1 MRKTPTTFV
10 TVAAILFLATSA
22 FATTNNY
29 SIGISFASDQ
39 FASNDG
45 QATYTVPSTLAPTD
59 LAGVPNP
66 GTGLPTGVQANW
78 NNALD
83 ANGTGWSGAY
93 ATPSIFA
100 GLVADTNGVAAV
112 TTATVEWQANG
123 TWATSGF
130 RGAGENNGTNLL
142 AGTPDNLLMT
152 GYIDVTGAGTPT
164 LVTLRGL
171 PAELTSGGYHVYVYS
186 LGGARANRG
195 GSIRILDTNGIPLK
209 AYQLHTDIIG
219 PTNYVKDP
227 GASHTVPA
235 DAGNYHVFTNVAGSD
250 IVIEATI
257 AVNPNTGTPRASINA
272 IQLIAANLSQPIV
285 GGAFGDAAHFYVS
298 ILDLGGASVD
308 TNTVTAVLNNQSTN
322 VPVQITKQGGT
333 TFVTYDLFADKGT
346 FFASGSTTNQ
356 VRLVFSDTLA
366 RSYTNSQTFT
376 VPAYTAI
383 PGEFAVSAADTSK
396 PGFRARTHQM
406 PVPRGP
412 GNRGLA
418 ANAERALAGGYID
431 PATSQP
437 YLNSADLT
445 AAVNGFFEIPGVIN
459 LHETAGGNT
468 ANFPADE
475 QMPGIPGSSLT
486 PGDYYVVDF
495 QAYLQLNGG
504 AYRFGV
510 NSDDGFKLLAAR
522 GPGDVVGVILGQQDG
537 TRGAAD
543 TIFDFAAPVT
553 GFYPFRLVFNENTGG
568 GSEVEFYMVDLVTGA
583 KTLIN
588 GATSTVK
595 AYRES
600 AVGRPYVSKSLPA
613 RNYGF
618 AFATDDLV
626 VEITDGAVPVNAG
639 SVSLTLNG
647 AAVTD
652 ITKTGNVTTI
662 RRTASLSNL
671 LPSGANTITNIY
683 SFTEGAST
691 VLVTNTWTYTVVPYA
706 VIPAANKVAPGT
718 VTTTDPGF
726 RAVVKQID
734 RTLDANQGN
743 GDRLPTGDGNRMPRP
758 EIHLIDGDI
767 NPITGLAYP
776 NLAVA
781 GGNPDGSYDITD
793 VLNFNLAV
801 AGTPPVAAP
810 ANSGIFTVDTAM
822 PGLPGTG
829 TSNAGVD
836 NYTAE
841 IVTYLDLKAGA
852 YVFGGNSDDGFVVT
866 SGLDARDTLGTRLG
880 FFNGGRGNAG
890 TLAVPSTTAAN
901 TVPTPGTTGGNSAFG
916 FVVPEDGIYP
926 FRILYWQGGGGVN
939 LEFLSVDRTNGI
951 EVLVNDLALTYPAVN
966 VPVGS
971 SAAAI
976 PAYRTYTGPARPWV
990 KFSVSPTPWDNRH
1003 QQTGPGPIVAYGRTP
1018 NNVESSDI
1026 YNDADNRRPWADV
1039 RIGGTVANGVG
1050 DATLRLLLDGA
1061 PVAATFTTNGT
1072 DVTLSYK
1079 PATPLASGSTHTA
1092 SLVYGGT
1099 TNSWP
1104 FIVQTY
1110 VAVPASSALPLL
1122 QTDTNSVGFR
1132 VKMTQLATTPANQN
1146 TVGRAEAQLA
1156 GTLGADVSLPGPGA
1170 NGTYL
1175 FPGIINWNNNRN
1187 PNRSGVEIGNFQDHS
1202 FPAGG
1207 WPFPDYPDEPLPGI
1221 PGTGVANNYT
1231 DNITAEVFGYLRFD
1245 TAGHYRFGVN
1255 SDDGFKLQ
1263 VGTPGQTNGTV
1274 IFTIDVGKG
1283 ASDIPFS
1290 FGVPQ
1295 PGLYPMRLVYY
1306 NGGGGATLEYFSYD
1320 DIGNK
1325 IAINDTNN
1333 PAAIK
1338 AYYQVLAAPV
1348 IAITSPTNNTVFPDS
1363 PTNVTLTA
1371 DATVQNS
1378 TISLVEYFYKST
1390 IKIGESATFPYTVV
1404 WSNAAFGPYLIT
1416 AKATAA
1422 NGISGVSAPVKIIV
1436 GTPSISNVVET
1447 GGDNEATDTVT
1458 AKWTGVTFVGGIANE
1473 PIAGLA
1479 AGASYMVELFQEEA
1493 PCFVDRNHQWN
1504 GATAALLL
1512 PSYLVGNEY
1521 IMSGNDNRDNTNY
1534 NLAITLSA
1542 EADVYML
1549 VDNRVG
1555 DAAAADPPNFTLDRT
1570 GDGQPDMAWLLQQ
1583 GWTPV
1588 TNGLN
1593 RTGNPAW
1600 PDEVGVDEGGDGV
1613 GPGVAI
1619 NNWSSV
1625 YVKRIPAGTFSIF
1638 QPDNNGQN
1646 MYGVVIARVS
1656 TVVQPPQITLIR
1668 LDPGNMVHIEWI
1680 NGGTLEVADEVTG
1693 PWTDTTLTSPVNAP
1707 IDRVMR
1713 FGRIKR

>member
-1 MRKTPTTFV
+1 MRKTPTLFV
-10 TVAAILFLATSA
+10 TGTAILFLATSA

-29 SIGISFASDQ
+29 SIGISFATDQ
-39 FASNDG
+39 RSEDPTGANPLVVNIPDSG
-45 QATYTVPSTLAPTD
+45 LPSALAPTD
-59 LAGVPNP
+59 LAGIPVPAA
-66 GTGLPTGVQANW
+66 GLPTGVQANW
-78 NNALD
+78 NNTEL
-83 ANGTGWSGAY
+83 GTGSLLN
-93 ATPSIFA
+93 
-100 GLVADTNGVAAV
+100 LVADSTNTAV
-112 TTATVEWQANG
+112 ITTASVDWFANG
-123 TWATSGF
+123 TWATTGY
-130 RGAGENNGTNLL
+130 RGATETNHWRFMTNLP
-142 AGTPDNLLMT
+142 PDHLLMA
-152 GYIDVTGAGTPT
+152 GYLDHNALNQTTTVTITN
-164 LVTLRGL
+164 L
-171 PAELTSGGYHVYVYS
+171 PSELTDRAYHVYVYS
-186 LGGARANRG
+186 SGGARAAGRG
-195 GSIRILDTNGIPLK
+195 GSIRIVDAATLLPLTPYLQVTTLVDPTNHVRDLGVS
-209 AYQLHTDIIG
+209 HTDTG
-219 PTNYVKDP
+219 TYL
-227 GASHTVPA
+227 
-235 DAGNYHVFTNVAGSD
+235 VFTNLAAPAI
-250 IVIEATI
+250 IVEASNG
-257 AVNPNTGTPRASINA
+257 VNPGTGTPRAPVNA
-272 IQLIAANLSQPIV
+272 VQLVGANLSEPIV
-285 GGAFGDAAHFYVS
+285 GAASGNGQFFYVS
-298 ILDLGGASVD
+298 ITDLGSAAAD
-308 TNTVTAVLNNQSTN
+308 TNTIRVVLNNQSTN
-322 VPVQITKQGGT
+322 IPVQITQQGGIAQI
-333 TFVTYDLFADKGT
+333 TYDMVADKGT
-346 FFASGSTTNQ
+346 FFASGSSNSLLIT
-356 VRLVFSDTLA
+356 FSDTTA
-366 RSYTNSQTFT
+366 RSYTNSRSFV
-376 VPAYTAI
+376 VPAYTTI
-383 PGEFAVSAADTSK
+383 PAQLAVSTADTSK
-396 PGFRARTHQM
+396 PGFRARTYQM

-418 ANAERALAGGYID
+418 ANAERALAGGYAD
-431 PATSQP
+431 PATGQP
-437 YLNSADLT
+437 YLNSADLA
-445 AAVNGFFEIPGVIN
+445 AAVNGFFEISDVIN
-459 LHETAGGNT
+459 FHEFGGVSAGSIPND
-468 ANFPADE
+468 A

-486 PGDYYVVDF
+486 PTDFYVVEF
-495 QAYLQLNGG
+495 QTFLQLNAG

-510 NSDDGFKLLAAR
+510 NSDDGFVLLTGT
-522 GPGDVVGVILGQQDG
+522 GPGAIVGVQLGIQDG

-543 TIFDFAAPVT
+543 TIFDFIAPAT
-553 GFYPFRLVFNENTGG
+553 GYYPFRLVYSENTGSTAPA
-568 GSEVEFYMVDLVTGA
+568 SEVEFYMVDLFTGTR
-583 KTLIN
+583 TLIN
-588 GATSTVK
+588 DTNVTTSVR

-647 AAVTD
+647 VAVTG

-662 RRTASLSNL
+662 RRAASLSNL
-671 LPSGANTITNIY
+671 LPSGVNTITNIY
-683 SFTEGAST
+683 SFTEGANT
-691 VLVTNTWTYTVVPYA
+691 VLVTNVWSYTVVPYA
-706 VIPAANKVAPGT
+706 TLSAATKVAPGS
-718 VTTTDPGF
+718 VTGSGF
-726 RAVVKQID
+726 TAIGKQID
-734 RTLDANQGN
+734 RSGSTANSTDGE
-743 GDRLPTGDGNRMPRP
+743 RLPTGDGNRMPRP
-758 EIHLIDGDI
+758 EIHFADGNI
-767 NPITGLAYP
+767 NPTNGLPYP
-776 NLAVA
+776 NLAQ
-781 GGNPDGSYDITD
+781 GD
-793 VLNFNLAV
+793 
-801 AGTPPVAAP
+801 GTPVVLDILNYNSTATGT
-810 ANSGIFTVDTAM
+810 ANSGIFAGDIAV

-829 TSNAGVD
+829 ASQSGID
-836 NYTAE
+836 NYVME
-841 IVTYLDLKAGA
+841 LVTYLDLKAGA
-852 YVFGGNSDDGFVVT
+852 YVFGFNSDDGFVAI
-866 SGLDARDTLGTRLG
+866 SGLDAHDTLGNRIG

-890 TLAVPSTTAAN
+890 TLPNPSTTAAN

-916 FVVPEDGIYP
+916 VIVPEDGIFP
-926 FRILYWQGGGGVN
+926 LRLLWWQGNGGVN
-939 LEFLSVDRTNGI
+939 LEFMSVDRTNGI
-951 EVLVNDLALTYPAVN
+951 EVLVNDVQLQWPAVN
-966 VPVGS
+966 VPAGTT
-971 SAAAI
+971 ATAI
-976 PAYRTYTGPARPWV
+976 PAFSTYTGSARPWT

-1003 QQTGPGPIVAYGRTP
+1003 QQAGPGPIVAYGRTP

-1072 DVTLSYK
+1072 DVTVSYK

-1110 VAVPASSALPLL
+1110 TTLASSALPLI

-1156 GTLGADVSLPGPGA
+1156 GTLGADVSIPGPGP

-1187 PNRSGVEIGNFQDHS
+1187 PNHTGVEIGVFQDHS
-1202 FPAGG
+1202 FPVSG
-1207 WPFPDYPDEPLPGI
+1207 WPYPDYPDEPLPGI

-1231 DNITAEVFGYLRFD
+1231 DNIAAEVFAYLRFD

-1290 FGVPQ
+1290 FTVPQ

-1320 DIGNK
+1320 DTGNK

-1333 PAAIK
+1333 PAAIR

-1371 DATVQNS
+1371 DATVANS

-1390 IKIGESATFPYTVV
+1390 IKIGEATAFPYTVV
-1404 WSNAAFGPYLIT
+1404 WSNVAFGPYLVT

-1422 NGISGVSAPVKIIV
+1422 NGLSAVSAPVKIIA
-1436 GTPSISNVVET
+1436 GTPAISNVVET

-1458 AKWTGVTFVGGIANE
+1458 AKWTGVTYVGGIANE

-1479 AGASYMVELFQEEA
+1479 AGTSYMVGLFQEEA
-1493 PCFVDRNHQWN
+1493 PAYVDRAHQWN
-1504 GATAALLL
+1504 GATTNLLL

-1534 NLAITLSA
+1534 NLAITLSQ
-1542 EADVYML
+1542 EADVYIL
-1549 VDNRVG
+1549 VDNRLG
-1555 DAAAADPPNFTLDRT
+1555 EGTANPNDPPTFTLT
-1570 GDGQPDMAWLLQQ
+1570 NMNWLITS

-1593 RTGNPAW
+1593 RTGNLAW

-1625 YVKRIPAGTFSIF
+1625 YVKRIPAGTFSLL
-1638 QPDNNGQN
+1638 QADNSGQN

-1656 TVVQPPQITLIR
+1656 TVVQSPQITLIR
-1668 LDPGNMVHIEWI
+1668 VDPGNVVRIEWI
-1680 NGGTLEVADEVTG
+1680 NGGTLEVADEITG
-1693 PWTDTTLTSPVNAP
+1693 PWVDTTLTSPVNAP
-1707 IDRVMR
+1707 IDRVKR
-1713 FGRIKR
+1713 FGRVKR